1 MRMQVQTTISCPSS
15 MNRHFTKRNMRK
27 KEVYFLGVNW
37 ETADYICPKCGFI
50 IQGYGNY
57 VSRLEKENMDYKK
70 IVNNMQNEID
80 DILCF
85 EISGIN
91 NKIGY
96 GKITIE
102 GYEKLLELAQ
112 PEPEKI

>member
-1 MRMQVQTTISCPSS
+1 
-15 MNRHFTKRNMRK
+15 
-27 KEVYFLGVNW
+27 
-37 ETADYICPKCGFI
+37 
-50 IQGYGNY
+50 
-57 VSRLEKENMDYKK
+57 MDYKK

-96 GKITIE
+96 GKITVE

-112 PEPEKI
+112 PEPED